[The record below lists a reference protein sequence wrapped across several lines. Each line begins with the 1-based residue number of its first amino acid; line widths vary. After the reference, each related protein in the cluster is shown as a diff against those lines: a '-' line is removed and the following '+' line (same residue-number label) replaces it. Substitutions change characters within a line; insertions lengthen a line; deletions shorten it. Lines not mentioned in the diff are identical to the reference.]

1 MIFHTLI
8 IYYLFDCQGNWNIK
22 IILATTKTNTYYL
35 LHDRKKFSPEK
46 PIMKISNASFW
57 AERLA
62 LSRPYTIAYEHI
74 DSVQNL
80 FVRLEADDGTA
91 GLGVASPGEEVTGE
105 GVQKC
110 RQALADNLEDVMSGT
125 DIRHLKARLRD
136 IEHALP
142 DAPAARAAIDMAL
155 HDLWAKHFGLPLV
168 DLLGRVHRSLPT
180 SITIGIGSVE
190 ESLEEAAEY
199 IGRGFR
205 ILKVKIG
212 QSMEEDVERL
222 HRIRQKI
229 GREIIIRVDANQGY
243 SVDQFKNFL
252 KQTASL
258 ELELIEQPLPAGDLA
273 GMRRLPEAVRNR
285 VAADESLLDAQDA
298 LTCLEHPRPFGIY
311 NIKLMKCGGIAPAM
325 QIAEI
330 ANLAGI
336 DLMWGCM
343 DESSVGIAA
352 ALHAA
357 LASPAT
363 RYLDLD
369 GHLDLARDPVRN
381 GFVLQ
386 DGELGVT
393 DKPGLGVELLTDD

>member
-1 MIFHTLI
+1 
-8 IYYLFDCQGNWNIK
+8 
-22 IILATTKTNTYYL
+22 
-35 LHDRKKFSPEK
+35 
-46 PIMKISNASFW
+46 MKITQATYW
-57 AERLA
+57 TERLA
-62 LSRPYTIAYEHI
+62 LTRPYTIAYEHI

-80 FVRLEADDGTA
+80 FVQLKTDDGTI
-91 GLGVASPGEEVTGE
+91 GLGVASPAEDVTGE

-110 RQALADNLEDVMSGT
+110 RQALADNLENLLPGT
-125 DIRHLKARLRD
+125 DIRYLKTRLRD
-136 IEHALP
+136 MEIAMP
-142 DAPAARAAIDMAL
+142 NAPAARAAIDMAL
-155 HDLWAKHFGLPLV
+155 HDLWAKHLGLPLV

-180 SITIGIGSVE
+180 SITIGIESLE
-190 ESLEEAAEY
+190 ESLEDAAEY

-212 QSMEEDVERL
+212 RSMEEDVERL
-222 HRIRQKI
+222 HLIRQKT

-258 ELELIEQPLPAGDLA
+258 ALELIEQPLAASDLA
-273 GMRRLPEAVRNR
+273 GMRRLPEAVRKK
-285 VAADESLLDAQDA
+285 VAADESLLDARDLLAWLGPPQ
-298 LTCLEHPRPFGIY
+298 PFGIC

-325 QIAEI
+325 QIAEL
-330 ANLAGI
+330 AHLAGI

-343 DESSVGIAA
+343 DESIVGIAA

-369 GHLDLARDPVRN
+369 GHLDLARDLVTGGLAMKN
-381 GFVLQ
+381 
-386 DGELGVT
+386 GELSVT
-393 DKPGLGVELLTDD
+393 DNPGLGVELR

>member
-1 MIFHTLI
+1 
-8 IYYLFDCQGNWNIK
+8 
-22 IILATTKTNTYYL
+22 
-35 LHDRKKFSPEK
+35 
-46 PIMKISNASFW
+46 MKIFKATFW

-62 LSRPYTIAYEHI
+62 LTRPYTIAYVHI

-80 FVRLEADDGTA
+80 FVRLEADDGTV
-91 GLGVASPGEEVTGE
+91 GLGVAAPDEEVTGE
-105 GVQKC
+105 GMQKC
-110 RQALADNLEDVMSGT
+110 RQALADNLEDLLTGT
-125 DIRHLKARLRD
+125 DIRHIKTRMRD
-136 IEHALP
+136 IEIALP

-155 HDLWAKHFGLPLV
+155 HDLWAKHLGLPLV

-190 ESLEEAAEY
+190 EALAEAAEY

-212 QSMEEDVERL
+212 RSMEEDVERL
-222 HRIRQKI
+222 HRIRQKL

-252 KQTASL
+252 NQTASL

-285 VAADESLLDAQDA
+285 VAADESLLDARDV

-325 QIAEI
+325 QIAEL
-330 ANLAGI
+330 ANLASI

-369 GHLDLARDPVRN
+369 GHLDLARDPVTD
-381 GFVLQ
+381 GLVLQ
-386 DGELGVT
+386 NGELSVT
-393 DKPGLGVELLTDD
+393 DSPGLGVEMITDD